1 MRLRPSRSL
10 TSALLCA
17 TALAGTAVLPAQT
30 DPAPDGHRVF
40 VLGKGR
46 VVILARD
53 GSVEWEMPLEGAVPD
68 PHPLEN
74 GNLMLQRALG
84 EIVEIE
90 RHRKAIV
97 WSYERQGLRW
107 PAFLPLPGGDVLV
120 ADREASGLVVVDRQG
135 RTKREL
141 APRPEAPD
149 ESGHWRFEDRPV
161 QATGTGTVLVTHL
174 ADCTIRSEAVLREY
188 DLTTG
193 EVVWEFAV
201 PGFGTESSVPHDFNP
216 FRLRA
221 FAASRLPN
229 GNTLLTMG
237 RGSALIEVTPGKEI
251 VWRLNQ
257 DEIEGISLS
266 NTRTIEVLDN
276 GHYVLGLAA
285 GPLLVELDPESKDVV
300 WQLERD
306 NDIGPSQT
314 FARCL
319 DVGPDAELLARARR
333 IHRSTLTLDTH
344 KDISTTLASPD
355 LPEDPAQAQEARLRN
370 DPTVWGTNQVD
381 FPKMR
386 AGGLDVA
393 FYIVYVGQGSL
404 DDEGFARARS
414 SALAKFEAIE
424 RMARRYPD
432 DIEIA
437 RTPDDVERIAATGK
451 LVCCIGI
458 ENGYAMGMDL
468 GAIEEFHARG
478 ARYMSL
484 THTRHSQ
491 LGDSNTPADEP
502 LHGGLSD
509 LGRRAIEE
517 MNRVGI
523 MVDISHAGKETTLQ
537 AIAHSKAPVIA
548 SHSSVDAVY
557 EHGRNLSDEELL
569 ALKENG
575 GVLQAVAFASYVRDD
590 GGRRA
595 FIEATREELGL
606 PRQRGSRRVDDDPE
620 VRAKMKEL
628 RDRVRAFD
636 ETREIANVSD
646 FVDHID
652 HAVEV
657 MGIDHVAISSDFD
670 GGGGIEGWRDA
681 SQTFNVTL
689 ELVRRGYTEE
699 QIRKIWS
706 GNTLRVWRAVEKVA
720 ERLSAESR

>member
-1 MRLRPSRSL
+1 MLLCLP
-10 TSALLCA
+10 ALLGA
-17 TALAGTAVLPAQT
+17 AAPSTQA
-30 DPAPDGHRVF
+30 DPSADGHRV
-40 VLGKGR
+40 VLQGDGR
-46 VVILARD
+46 LAVLARD
-53 GSVEWEMPLEGAVPD
+53 GSVEWEMPWGPIHDLHV
-68 PHPLEN
+68 LEN
-74 GNLMLQRALG
+74 GNLMLQRG
-84 EIVEIE
+84 PSEVVELE
-90 RHRKAIV
+90 RHRKAVV
-97 WSYERQGLRW
+97 WSYDAAAVHGDATVEVHS
-107 PAFLPLPGGDVLV
+107 FVPLPGGNVLI
-120 ADREASGLVVVDRQG
+120 AESGPARLVEVDRQG
-135 RTKREL
+135 RVRREIAL
-141 APRPEAPD
+141 RV
-149 ESGHWRFEDRPV
+149 DRPHHHTDTRLV
-161 QATGTGTVLVTHL
+161 RTTDSGTALVCHE
-174 ADCTIRSEAVLREY
+174 ADGVVREY
-188 DLTTG
+188 DLSNG
-193 EVVWEFAV
+193 GVVWEYAV
-201 PGFGTESSVPHDFNP
+201 PLFGREPAGGHGPDAFGN
-216 FRLRA
+216 RC
-221 FAASRLPN
+221 FAALRIPN
-229 GNTLLTMG
+229 GNTLVTTGNGHSL
-237 RGSALIEVTPGKEI
+237 LEVTPSKDI
-251 VWRLNQ
+251 AWRLDQ
-257 DEIEGISLS
+257 DDLEGVRLAW
-266 NTRTIEVLDN
+266 TTTVDVLPN
-276 GHYVLGLAA
+276 GHYVLGNCHA
-285 GPLLVELDPESKDVV
+285 GPGQPLAVAFDPDTREVAWRLDRHDEFGDAVSNVV
-300 WQLERD
+300 V
-306 NDIGPSQT
+306 
-314 FARCL
+314 L
-319 DVGPDAELLARARR
+319 DVGRDAELLARARR
-333 IHRSTLTLDTH
+333 IHRATLTLDTH

-355 LPEDPAQAQEARLRN
+355 LPEDPAQAAEARLRN

-404 DDEGFARARS
+404 DDEGFARARTA
-414 SALAKFEAIE
+414 ALAKFEAIE
-424 RMARRYPD
+424 RMARRYPE

-458 ENGYAMGMDL
+458 ENGYAMGTDL

-484 THTRHSQ
+484 THNRHSQ

-620 VRAKMKEL
+620 VRAKMREL

-636 ETREIANVSD
+636 ETRERADVSD

-681 SQTFNVTL
+681 SETFHVTL
-689 ELVRRGYTEE
+689 ELVRRGYDEDA
-699 QIRKIWS
+699 IRKIWS
-706 GNTLRVWRAVEKVA
+706 GNTLRVWREVEEVA
-720 ERLSAESR
+720 KRLSATPR